1 MVREKESTK
10 GIEFHELES
19 WKWIY
24 NPNKRKEYKLVER
37 IKRINLLCSGN
48 NRVFCLGLLIDD
60 KGDTNKEKDFK
71 IKNLVIKFV
80 YLHAERLRNSLIKA

>member
-1 MVREKESTK
+1 MVRKRGLS
-10 GIEFHELES
+10 FMNLYLEN
-19 WKWIY
+19 IY

-37 IKRINLLCSGN
+37 IKGINLLCSGN

-71 IKNLVIKFV
+71 IKKLV
-80 YLHAERLRNSLIKA
+80 LILYTYM